1 LEEQK
6 LRIGEILVL
15 SGRLTLK
22 QLDESLER
30 QKQVSRKLGEVLI
43 ELGFSTQEDIDWALH
58 MMERRLGEILR
69 EKGLLKDEDI
79 EWLLGQQEFGRR
91 RV

>member
-1 LEEQK
+1 
-6 LRIGEILVL
+6 
-15 SGRLTLK
+15 
-22 QLDESLER
+22 
-30 QKQVSRKLGEVLI
+30 
-43 ELGFSTQEDIDWALH
+43 